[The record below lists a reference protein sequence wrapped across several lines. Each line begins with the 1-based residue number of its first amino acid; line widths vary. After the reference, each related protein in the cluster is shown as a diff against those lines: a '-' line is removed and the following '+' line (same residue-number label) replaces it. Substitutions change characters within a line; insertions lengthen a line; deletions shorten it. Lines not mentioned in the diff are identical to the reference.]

1 MARLPVTLSEASTK
15 DSSSL
20 RDFFFFSSGHLNFCT
35 SIYPPFNLAYNDAIR
50 TKSIWKFC
58 WERLMFRGF
67 SAANAAAPA
76 LATDALKA
84 TDTFSPNIIT
94 IMPTSRINV
103 AACSG
108 PSRLRW
114 ELFNAVDTEKRR
126 LLRLAEIYFFIFYF
140 FLVLPFCAWTRGVNW
155 LLSPQTEVTGCISSR
170 RWIVSNKQINS
181 SANLIKHTF
190 ARAHEKSIA
199 LAFLPEIKMDP
210 QSERATSID
219 YSFMKWKP
227 QRKISCFF
235 SRHLVN

>member
-1 MARLPVTLSEASTK
+1 
-15 DSSSL
+15 
-20 RDFFFFSSGHLNFCT
+20 
-35 SIYPPFNLAYNDAIR
+35 
-50 TKSIWKFC
+50 
-58 WERLMFRGF
+58 MFRGF

-140 FLVLPFCAWTRGVNW
+140 FWSYHF
-155 LLSPQTEVTGCISSR
+155 
-170 RWIVSNKQINS
+170 
-181 SANLIKHTF
+181 
-190 ARAHEKSIA
+190 AHE
-199 LAFLPEIKMDP
+199 
-210 QSERATSID
+210 QG
-219 YSFMKWKP
+219 
-227 QRKISCFF
+227 
-235 SRHLVN
+235 V